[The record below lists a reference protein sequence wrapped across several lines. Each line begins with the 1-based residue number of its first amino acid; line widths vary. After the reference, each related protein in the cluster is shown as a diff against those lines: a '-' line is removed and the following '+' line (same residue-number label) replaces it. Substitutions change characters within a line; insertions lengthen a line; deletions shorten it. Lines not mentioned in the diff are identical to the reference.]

1 MLGFKALK
9 SHDDKVAAQPGGTQG
24 KGTTAAIVAE
34 AGP

>member
-1 MLGFKALK
+1 MLGYKALK